1 MQHISRFRLPKMRV
15 VAAAAATALVLAGCG
30 GNANSAAPDYEVTDD
45 PFPELS
51 AAAEAEGGKINYYFL
66 AGASANQALF
76 DAFAAQYPFASIE
89 TTGGDPLGLIEKVVT
104 EDSNSAPVAD
114 ILQGGPMEDQV
125 LNFNGKT
132 IGLDYRPAGESV
144 VPEHLQMNDGRF
156 VVPDYF
162 TFHIAYNTDNVAESP
177 TSIEQFTD
185 PAWNGRFGIDME
197 QLDWFA
203 GELAY
208 YGEDEGMALMQQ
220 LADNNPVA
228 FNGAEGHEQLASGQ
242 LDAIINMGSAN
253 VATYIDEGAPIAPAT
268 QDHMIAQPDM
278 YIPIANGP
286 NPATTKLFLEWLFT
300 EPAQQILATGP
311 KKNPVLPGIEA
322 PLGETCAEGCELFW
336 ETTENFGDF
345 DQRVAA
351 FQDLFLK

>member
-1 MQHISRFRLPKMRV
+1 MQHNSRASLRKIRLAA
-15 VAAAAATALVLAGCG
+15 VAAAATLVLAGCG
-30 GNANSAAPDYEVTDD
+30 GSSGAASDFEAVDD

-76 DAFAAQYPFASIE
+76 DAFTKQYPFASIE

-125 LNFNGKT
+125 LNLDGKT
-132 IGLDYRPAGESV
+132 IGLSYRPVGEAE
-144 VPEHLQMNDGRF
+144 VPELLRMNTGNF

-162 TFHIAYNTDNVAESP
+162 TFHIAYNTDKVAESP
-177 TSIEQFTD
+177 TSVEDFTD
-185 PAWNGRFGIDME
+185 PAWNGRFGVDME

-208 YGEDEGMALMQQ
+208 YGEEEGMALMQEI
-220 LADNNPVA
+220 AANGAVPV
-228 FNGAEGHEQLASGQ
+228 NGAEGHEQLAAGQ

-253 VATYIDEGAPIAPAT
+253 VANYIDEGAPIAPAK
-268 QDHMIAQPDM
+268 QDHLIAQPDM

-300 EPAQQILATGP
+300 EPAQQILAEGP
-311 KKNPVLPGIEA
+311 KKNPVLAGIEP
-322 PLGETCAEGCELFW
+322 PLGETCTDGCELFW

-351 FQDLFLK
+351 FQDVFLK